1 MKTKLTLEFNDT
13 EEEMRF
19 AKFISYHTE
28 ISSALFQITT
38 KPQRKPTHFRRWM
51 NLVNISYQVFVYV
64 VTIQYICSMEEELRI
79 RISSKL
85 KKELESKARELN
97 ISLSAYV
104 RMKLSS
110 ND

>member
-1 MKTKLTLEFNDT
+1 MKQIIEFT
-13 EEEMRF
+13 QRL
-19 AKFISYHTE
+19 K
-28 ISSALFQITT
+28 
-38 KPQRKPTHFRRWM
+38 RKPTYFSRWM
-51 NLVNISYQVFVYV
+51 NLVNFKINTFVYV

-85 KKELESKARELN
+85 KKELEAKAKELN